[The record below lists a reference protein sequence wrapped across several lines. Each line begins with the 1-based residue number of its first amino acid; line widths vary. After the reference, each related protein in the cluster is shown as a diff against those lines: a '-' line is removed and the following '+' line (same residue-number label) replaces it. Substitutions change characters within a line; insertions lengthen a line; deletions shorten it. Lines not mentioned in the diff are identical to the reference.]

1 MALKTLQ
8 FQPGINRDKTN
19 YSDQGGWFD
28 GDMIRF
34 RQGYP
39 EKIGGWQVE
48 NFSPYKGTARSLYAY
63 ATSDGAVNIGV
74 GTNTKMYIC
83 AGTSTNDITPIRA
96 TFTSTATDNCFI
108 TTTSA
113 PTTVTVNITNHGA
126 TAGDF
131 VTFSGATA
139 VGGIAAANLNLE
151 FEIQT
156 IVDSNNFTIT
166 TSVSASSGATGGG
179 TGITAAFQLN
189 IGSATTS
196 GGLGFGTGTFGRGT
210 FGSSIVAPTVV
221 SSQLTFQDNFNN
233 DLIFNISENDI
244 FHWTYENTYSNRA
257 VKLNSLSGSIAVPE
271 QVTKILFAPSGHL
284 LALGCTS
291 FNPTTSAAGVSISS
305 ITRGGTGN
313 TTATLTASGSHGL
326 SSLDYVTVSGTVPK
340 LFSGTFQITVTG
352 ATTFTYLML
361 ADPGGNAT
369 TTGSYVKNSY
379 TGTLD
384 PLLIRWANVDP
395 TIGPEPEVWEP
406 TATNTAGFLP
416 IKSGSE
422 IITGINAR
430 QETLV
435 WTNTALT
442 SLQFLGTSEVFG
454 TNEISN
460 EIDIMGP
467 NVVTTSNNNVF
478 WMGNDKFYVY
488 SGRVDTLPCTLKQ
501 FVFED
506 ISRNKS
512 DTFFAGT
519 NSEFNEIVW
528 FYVSGSSNEIDRYVI
543 FNQEEKIWYYGSL
556 ARTAWIDSGVN
567 EFPLATDNGNLYS
580 HENGNDDGQRAPTA
594 PVAINSFIQSADMA
608 VGDGEEF
615 VLTKRVIPDVNFTD
629 SDVTSTT
636 GTTLTPEVQMTV
648 GVRNFPGVAS
658 STTDV
663 AGASLERNVTTATA
677 TIDQFTDQVF
687 VRARGR
693 QMNFKIGST
702 GVGVQWQLGSPRVDF
717 KPDGRRG

>member
-48 NFSPYKGTARSLYAY
+48 NFAAYEGTARSLYAY
-63 ATSDGAVNIGV
+63 ATSDGAINIGI
-74 GTNTKMYIC
+74 GTNSKMYIA
-83 AGTSTNDITPIRA
+83 AGSYLHDITPIRA
-96 TFTSTATDNCFI
+96 TFVSSATDNCFT

-113 PTTVTVNITNHGA
+113 ATTVTVNIVGHGA
-126 TAGDF
+126 LAGDF

-139 VGGIAAANLNLE
+139 VGGILAANLNLE

-156 IVDSNNFTIT
+156 IVDADNFTIT
-166 TSVSASSGATGGG
+166 TATSATSGATGGG
-179 TGITAAFQLN
+179 TGITAVFQLN

-210 FGSSIVAPTVV
+210 FGSSIVAPVLV
-221 SSQLTFQDNFNN
+221 FSQLTFQDNFNN
-233 DLIFNISENDI
+233 DLIFNISEGDI
-244 FHWTYENTYSNRA
+244 FHWTYENTYGNRA
-257 VKLNSLSGSIAVPE
+257 VKLNTLSGSRAVPE
-271 QVTKILFAPSGHL
+271 QVTKIFFAPSGHL

-291 FNPTTSAAGVSISS
+291 FNPTTTAGAGISS

-313 TTATLTASGSHGL
+313 TTATLTTSGAHGL
-326 SSLDYVTVSGTVPK
+326 ATLDYVTVSGTIPT
-340 LFSGTFQITVTG
+340 LFSLTSQITVTG
-352 ATTFTYLML
+352 ATTFTYTML

-369 TTGSYVKNSY
+369 TVGSYVKNSY
-379 TGTLD
+379 GGSLD
-384 PLLIRWANVDP
+384 PLLVRWANVDP

-422 IITGINAR
+422 IVTGINAR
-430 QETLV
+430 QETLI

-442 SLQFLGTSEVFG
+442 SLQFLGTREVFG
-454 TNEISN
+454 IQEISN
-460 EIDIMGP
+460 EISIMGP
-467 NVVTTSNNNVF
+467 NVVATSNNNVF

-506 ISRNKS
+506 ISRDKS

-519 NSEFNEIVW
+519 NSEFNEIIW

-556 ARTAWIDSGVN
+556 VRTAWIDSGVN
-567 EFPLATDNGNLYS
+567 DFPLATDSGNLYS
-580 HENGNDDGQRAPTA
+580 HENGNDDGQRAPA
-594 PVAINSFIQSADMA
+594 VPVAITSFVQSADMA

-615 VLTKRVIPDVNFTD
+615 ILTKRVLPDVNFID
-629 SDVTSTT
+629 SDVTDST
-636 GTTLTPEVQMTV
+636 GAALTPQVEMTV
-648 GVRNFPGVAS
+648 GVRNFPGAAS

-677 TIDQFTDQVF
+677 TIDQYTDQVF
-687 VRARGR
+687 LRARGR